1 MRFLIYLIAY
11 FLANYSLFF
20 AKEVEC
26 QGAVLRVLNKTT
38 NEKKYFTTPLS
49 QTIEL
54 YNSSIVIHRCVKLEN
69 EGKNDEVALMT
80 HKMKSKLNKEEIKL
94 EIKSVEEKLKM
105 MTSRIEILAFEC
117 MPDPQITLL
126 FKTGYFEKEH
136 RSSKVYVEEVNGKES
151 LNIMFSKGFDSYD
164 EAGIPFEEYVANPF
178 FTIKGGDAKMHIN
191 LLKKRLEL

>member
-11 FLANYSLFF
+11 FLVNYSLLL

-38 NEKKYFTTPLS
+38 NEKNYFTTPLS

-80 HKMKSKLNKEEIKL
+80 HKLKNTLNKDEVFLGWIF
-94 EIKSVEEKLKM
+94 KS
-105 MTSRIEILAFEC
+105 T
-117 MPDPQITLL
+117 Q
-126 FKTGYFEKEH
+126 Y
-136 RSSKVYVEEVNGKES
+136 
-151 LNIMFSKGFDSYD
+151 LNSPNNPIYD
-164 EAGIPFEEYVANPF
+164 I
-178 FTIKGGDAKMHIN
+178 
-191 LLKKRLEL
+191 RLEECLIEDPIFLKNNESI

>member
-11 FLANYSLFF
+11 FLVNYSLLF

-80 HKMKSKLNKEEIKL
+80 HKLKNTLNKDEVFLGWIFKSTQYLNSPNNPIYDIKL
-94 EIKSVEEKLKM
+94 EECLIEDPIFLK
-105 MTSRIEILAFEC
+105 
-117 MPDPQITLL
+117 
-126 FKTGYFEKEH
+126 
-136 RSSKVYVEEVNGKES
+136 NNES
-151 LNIMFSKGFDSYD
+151 I
-164 EAGIPFEEYVANPF
+164 
-178 FTIKGGDAKMHIN
+178 
-191 LLKKRLEL
+191 

>member
-11 FLANYSLFF
+11 FLVNYSLLF

-80 HKMKSKLNKEEIKL
+80 HKMKNKLNKEEVFLGWIF
-94 EIKSVEEKLKM
+94 KS
-105 MTSRIEILAFEC
+105 T
-117 MPDPQITLL
+117 Q
-126 FKTGYFEKEH
+126 Y
-136 RSSKVYVEEVNGKES
+136 
-151 LNIMFSKGFDSYD
+151 LNSPNNPIYD
-164 EAGIPFEEYVANPF
+164 I
-178 FTIKGGDAKMHIN
+178 
-191 LLKKRLEL
+191 RLEECLIEDPIFLKNNKSI

>member
-11 FLANYSLFF
+11 FLVNYSLLF

-80 HKMKSKLNKEEIKL
+80 HKMKNKLNKEEVFLGWIF
-94 EIKSVEEKLKM
+94 KS
-105 MTSRIEILAFEC
+105 T
-117 MPDPQITLL
+117 Q
-126 FKTGYFEKEH
+126 Y
-136 RSSKVYVEEVNGKES
+136 
-151 LNIMFSKGFDSYD
+151 LNSPNNPIYD
-164 EAGIPFEEYVANPF
+164 I
-178 FTIKGGDAKMHIN
+178 
-191 LLKKRLEL
+191 RLEECLIEDPIFLKNNESI

>member
-11 FLANYSLFF
+11 FLANYSLLI

-80 HKMKSKLNKEEIKL
+80 HKMKNKLNKEEVFLGWIF
-94 EIKSVEEKLKM
+94 KS
-105 MTSRIEILAFEC
+105 T
-117 MPDPQITLL
+117 Q
-126 FKTGYFEKEH
+126 Y
-136 RSSKVYVEEVNGKES
+136 
-151 LNIMFSKGFDSYD
+151 LNSPNNPIYD
-164 EAGIPFEEYVANPF
+164 I
-178 FTIKGGDAKMHIN
+178 
-191 LLKKRLEL
+191 RLEECLIEDPIFLKNNESI